1 MSERKLATIQQ
12 IAKLEPIEG
21 ADSIE
26 RATIKGW
33 QCVVRKGVF
42 QVGDGCVYFE
52 VDSLLPASPE
62 YEFLR
67 KSSYNIRLNGHR
79 IRTIK
84 LRGQISQG
92 LVLQFSEIPILAARP
107 KTDVWDVGVDV
118 TELLGVRKYEPEIH
132 PSLMGDVK
140 GAFPGFIPK
149 TDEER
154 IQNAPGVLTRYPDK
168 LFVITE
174 KVDGTSS
181 TFYVNEGEFGVC
193 GRNWE
198 LKDTEKNTYW
208 EVARKLNIENRLR
221 NFGKNIAIQ
230 GEICGPGIQKNKY
243 ALSEFKLF
251 VYHVFDI
258 NSYRYFDH
266 EELMKFCKNMSFDMV
281 PEVEVNFNLAE
292 KLPTVEAAVSFSN
305 AKSLLNPLSMRE
317 GIVIKS
323 MVESTDPELGRL
335 SFKVIN
341 PYFLLKHEE

>member
-1 MSERKLATIQQ
+1 MAERKLASIQR
-12 IAKLEPIEG
+12 IAKIEPIEG

-26 RATIKGW
+26 RLSILGWHCVSQKGTF
-33 QCVVRKGVF
+33 KE
-42 QVGDGCVYFE
+42 GDLCVYFE
-52 VDSLLPASPE
+52 VDSLLPVKPE

-67 KSSYNIRLNGHR
+67 KSSFNVRLNGFR

-92 LVLQFSEIPILAARP
+92 LALPWRELEFGDQNNIVEGADA
-107 KTDVWDVGVDV
+107 
-118 TELLGVRKYEPEIH
+118 TEALGVRKYEPEIH

-140 GAFPGFIPK
+140 GSFPSFIPK

-154 IQNAPGVLTRYPDK
+154 VQNVPNVLTRYPDR
-168 LFVITE
+168 LFVATE
-174 KVDGTSS
+174 KLDGTSS
-181 TFYVNEGEFGVC
+181 TFFLFDGEFGVC

-198 LKDTEKNTYW
+198 LKPTEKNTYW
-208 EVARKLNIENRLR
+208 EVARKLCIEDKLR
-221 NFGKNIAIQ
+221 KCSWKNIAVQ

-243 ALSEFKLF
+243 ALTEFKFF

-258 NSYRYFDH
+258 DGYRYFDH
-266 EELMKFCKNMSFDMV
+266 EELMNFCKKNIFDTV

-292 KLPTVEAAVSFSN
+292 KLPTVEAAVNFSN
-305 AKSLLNPLSMRE
+305 AKSLINPLTMRE
-317 GIVIKS
+317 GVVIKS
-323 MVESTDPELGRL
+323 ASENIDPELGRL